1 MKKEKIVFNP
11 FSDESIKDAIAKIKH
26 HQRSLEAKIDLFTEK
41 LAEQGV
47 YLAKEKVTMYD
58 AIFTADL
65 INSIHLEPRNDGMYA
80 IVSDSE
86 HTAFVEFGTGQMGQE
101 GSYPYTFPEGVTW
114 EYNTGKTIF
123 QIADGQYGWF
133 YPALDGTW
141 KFTQGMPS
149 RPFMY
154 ETALDLNDMKII
166 KKVAKEVFG

>member
-1 MKKEKIVFNP
+1 
-11 FSDESIKDAIAKIKH
+11 
-26 HQRSLEAKIDLFTEK
+26 
-41 LAEQGV
+41 
-47 YLAKEKVTMYD
+47 MYD

-65 INSIHLEPRNDGMYA
+65 INSIHLEPRSNGIYA

-101 GSYPYTFPEGVTW
+101 GSYPYPFPEGIAW

-123 QIADGQYGWF
+123 QISDGQYGWF
-133 YPALDGTW
+133 YRALDGTL
-141 KFTQGMPS
+141 KFTQGMSS

-154 ETALDLNDMKII
+154 ETALDLNDIKII